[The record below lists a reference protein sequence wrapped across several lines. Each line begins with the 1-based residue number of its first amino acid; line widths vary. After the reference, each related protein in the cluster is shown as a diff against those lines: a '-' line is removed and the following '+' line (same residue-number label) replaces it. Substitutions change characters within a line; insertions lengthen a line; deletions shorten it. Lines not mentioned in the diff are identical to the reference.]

1 MQNRGGTVHGATDA
15 FLDYWRMLV
24 RSDDSL
30 PLFEAAL
37 SIAQDEYPE
46 LPMHE
51 VLARV
56 DGFALALR
64 RRVARLR
71 QPIARVDALREH
83 FADELGFRGNAND
96 FHDPE
101 NSYLNRV
108 IERRLGIPISLS
120 VLYLEIAELAGVQAC
135 GVGFPGHFL
144 VRHDVAGRGMIVDV
158 FAGARVLTHDE
169 LEYRLLPYAA
179 GDREEA
185 GRMLGRALPAAS
197 GRQILARMLRNLR
210 AIHRERGDARRLA
223 AVERRLVV
231 LEETE
236 A

>member
-1 MQNRGGTVHGATDA
+1 MDC
-15 FLDYWRMLV
+15 FLQYWRTLV
-24 RSDDSL
+24 HSDDSL

-37 SIAQDEYPE
+37 SIAQDEYPQ

-64 RRVARLR
+64 RRVSKLR

-135 GVGFPGHFL
+135 GMGFPGHFL
-144 VRHDVAGRGMIVDV
+144 VRHDIGGRSVVVDV

-169 LEYRLLPYAA
+169 LEYRLLPYAS
-179 GDREEA
+179 GDRDEA
-185 GRMLGRALPAAS
+185 GRMLGTVLPAAS
-197 GRQILARMLRNLR
+197 GRQILARMLRNLQ
-210 AIHRERGDARRLA
+210 AIHRERGDARRLE
-223 AVERRLVV
+223 AVERRIAV
-231 LEETE
+231 LEATE

>member
-1 MQNRGGTVHGATDA
+1 MDC
-15 FLDYWRMLV
+15 FFDYWRMLV

-64 RRVARLR
+64 RRVAKLR

-83 FADELGFRGNAND
+83 FAEELGFRGNAND
-96 FHDPE
+96 FHDPD

-144 VRHDVAGRGMIVDV
+144 VRHDVGERAMIVDV

-210 AIHRERGDARRLA
+210 AIHLERGDAHRLA
-223 AVERRLVV
+223 AVERRLAV
-231 LEETE
+231 LDETE

>member
-1 MQNRGGTVHGATDA
+1 MDG
-15 FLDYWRMLV
+15 FLQYWHMLV

-37 SIAQDEYPE
+37 SIAQDEYPQ
-46 LPMHE
+46 LSMPE

-64 RRVARLR
+64 RRVSKLR

-83 FADELGFRGNAND
+83 FVYNLGFRGNAND

-108 IERRLGIPISLS
+108 IERRIGIPISLS
-120 VLYLEIAELAGVQAC
+120 VLYLELAEQAGVPAC

-144 VRHDVAGRGMIVDV
+144 VRHDLAGRMVIVDV
-158 FAGARVLTHDE
+158 YAGASVLTHDD
-169 LEYRLLPYAA
+169 LEYRLLPYAS

-185 GRMLGRALPAAS
+185 SRMLASVLPAAS
-197 GRQILARMLRNLR
+197 GRQILGRMLRNLR
-210 AIHRERGDARRLA
+210 AIHRECGDLRRLHT
-223 AVERRLVV
+223 VERRLA
-231 LEETE
+231 LLGETE
-236 A
+236 AR

>member
-1 MQNRGGTVHGATDA
+1 MDG
-15 FLDYWRMLV
+15 FLQYWRALV
-24 RSDDSL
+24 CSDDSL

-37 SIAQDEYPE
+37 SIAQDEYPQ

-64 RRVARLR
+64 RRISTLR

-144 VRHDVAGRGMIVDV
+144 VRHDIGGRALIVDV

-169 LEYRLLPYAA
+169 LEYRLLPYAS
-179 GDREEA
+179 GDRDEA
-185 GRMLGRALPAAS
+185 SRMLGTVLPAAS

-210 AIHRERGDARRLA
+210 AIHRERGDALRLA
-223 AVERRLVV
+223 AVERRIVV

-236 A
+236 G

>member
-1 MQNRGGTVHGATDA
+1 MDC

-64 RRVARLR
+64 RRVSKLR
-71 QPIARVDALREH
+71 QPIAHVDALREH

-120 VLYLEIAELAGVQAC
+120 VLYLEIAEQAGVQAC

-144 VRHDVAGRGMIVDV
+144 VRHDVAGRAMIVDV

-179 GDREEA
+179 GDRDEA
-185 GRMLGRALPAAS
+185 SRLLGGALPTAS
-197 GRQILARMLRNLR
+197 ARQILARMLRNLR
-210 AIHRERGDARRLA
+210 AIHRERGDARRLG
-223 AVERRLVV
+223 AVERRLAV
-231 LEETE
+231 LEE
-236 A
+236 AQG